1 MPHATA
7 SDGTRIYYELSGR
20 AEGEPVLML
29 QGLGTDSR
37 GWILQRRAV
46 GRRHRV
52 VVVDNRGVGRSDVPP
67 GPYDLVVM
75 AADAVAVLDHAGFRD
90 THVVGVSMGGIL
102 AQILAVAYPERVRS
116 LVLTATSC
124 RHHPWRRELLA
135 DWDEVARHQGMRALL
150 GRSMRWLI
158 GPRSRRRFGLTLG
171 LLAQLILNARPEAF
185 AAQVQAILGMDDSL
199 RESLGAVAVPT
210 LVVAGTQDILTPVGD
225 SEELAELIPGARLAV
240 ISGAAHGFVA
250 EQAREYNRLLT
261 EFLDEV
267 TGTGDASQDVAAT
280 A

>member
-1 MPHATA
+1 VPHATA

-199 RESLGAVAVPT
+199 REALGAVAVPT

>member
-1 MPHATA
+1 
-7 SDGTRIYYELSGR
+7 
-20 AEGEPVLML
+20 
-29 QGLGTDSR
+29 
-37 GWILQRRAV
+37 
-46 GRRHRV
+46 
-52 VVVDNRGVGRSDVPP
+52 
-67 GPYDLVVM
+67 
-75 AADAVAVLDHAGFRD
+75 VAVLDHAGFRHA
-90 THVVGVSMGGIL
+90 HVVGVSMGGIL

-158 GPRSRRRFGLTLG
+158 GPRSRRRFGLTVG
-171 LLAQLILNARPEAF
+171 LLAQLILSARPEAF

-199 RESLGAVAVPT
+199 REALGAVAVPT

>member
-1 MPHATA
+1 VPYASA

-158 GPRSRRRFGLTLG
+158 GPRSRRRFGLTVG
-171 LLAQLILNARPEAF
+171 LLAQLILSARPEAF

-199 RESLGAVAVPT
+199 REALGAVAVPT

>member
-1 MPHATA
+1 VPHATA

-158 GPRSRRRFGLTLG
+158 GPRSRRRFGLTVG

-199 RESLGAVAVPT
+199 REALGAVAVPT

>member
-1 MPHATA
+1 
-7 SDGTRIYYELSGR
+7 
-20 AEGEPVLML
+20 
-29 QGLGTDSR
+29 
-37 GWILQRRAV
+37 
-46 GRRHRV
+46 
-52 VVVDNRGVGRSDVPP
+52 
-67 GPYDLVVM
+67 
-75 AADAVAVLDHAGFRD
+75 
-90 THVVGVSMGGIL
+90 
-102 AQILAVAYPERVRS
+102 
-116 LVLTATSC
+116 
-124 RHHPWRRELLA
+124 
-135 DWDEVARHQGMRALL
+135 
-150 GRSMRWLI
+150 
-158 GPRSRRRFGLTLG
+158 
-171 LLAQLILNARPEAF
+171 
-185 AAQVQAILGMDDSL
+185 MDDSL